1 MWQKF
6 VQPTHFKVY
15 IAANSE
21 AHKEPYVHTTTSS
34 WFTLCLLWN
43 TSKLKFWTLHKYVAV
58 ASGTEECLVLY
69 EVLTLLDPYTYHQ
82 IIFFPLWF
90 FMKIKSSGLST
101 YYAHTFKAQRPLPL
115 SEKIERKKMM
125 NWNQSSKLSTTKKR
139 HFSSNSID
147 PYCSLIIGNLFRFD
161 LSWT

>member
-82 IIFFPLWF
+82 IIFFSTMVFHENQIFWF
-90 FMKIKSSGLST
+90 KHLLCT
-101 YYAHTFKAQRPLPL
+101 YLL
-115 SEKIERKKMM
+115 
-125 NWNQSSKLSTTKKR
+125 SSKTITIKWKNWEEKNDELKSIFKIVYNKETSFFIQFYWSLL
-139 HFSSNSID
+139 FSNNWKSV
-147 PYCSLIIGNLFRFD
+147 
-161 LSWT
+161 